1 MITISGN
8 IANFEGTAKQLTL
21 EFTHC
26 ILGFKY
32 NLMKEFGLS
41 ENEVKEIIGKCG
53 EIAFMSNKERQEY
66 LNMLL
71 GEDEK

>member
-1 MITISGN
+1 MITINGN
-8 IANFEGTAKQLTL
+8 IANFEGTARQLTL

-32 NLMKEFGLS
+32 NMMKEFGLS
-41 ENEVKEIIGKCG
+41 EDEVKGIIGKCG

-71 GEDEK
+71 GESE